1 VPGMRANGADATDR
15 GAGRLPRIPPP
26 MFGIA
31 FGLVGLGA
39 AWQAAAKLLDVPLAV
54 PDAIFIL
61 AAAVWAIL
69 VAGYLAQGPLRVLG
83 DWRDGE
89 IAPFIPLAVIA
100 PMILAVALSRY
111 ALSAGRILVV
121 VFLALTVLLGGW
133 LTGEWIYAGVSHD
146 RVHPGYYL
154 PTVAGGFV
162 GAYCA
167 ALVHLHA
174 IAEAAFGIGIF
185 CWMLLAALVLNRL
198 MFRPALPR
206 RLVPT
211 LAIQIAPP
219 VIGGVAYFG
228 ISGNKINFI
237 AAALGGYAVVMLL
250 VQLRLLPLYARLT
263 FTLGFWSFTFT
274 AAAAAI
280 DALLWLAA
288 TRPAGTTG
296 YAAVVLGL
304 VTLLIAA
311 IAVRSVIAIARR
323 QFFPPRSPAPAPA
336 PAGPETL
343 WSHR

>member
-1 VPGMRANGADATDR
+1 MTPIGAATTDR
-15 GAGRLPRIPPP
+15 RTQGLPRIQPQL
-26 MFGIA
+26 FGMA

-39 AWQAAAKLLDVPLAV
+39 AWQAAAKLLRIPVAMPNV
-54 PDAIFIL
+54 IFIL
-61 AAAVWAIL
+61 AAAVWVVL

-89 IAPFIPLAVIA
+89 SAPFISLAVIA

-111 ALSAGRILVV
+111 AFSAGRILVV
-121 VFLALTVLLGGW
+121 VFLALAVLLGGW
-133 LTGEWIYAGVSHD
+133 LTGEWIYAGVPQD

-154 PTVAGGFV
+154 PTVAAGFV

-211 LAIQIAPP
+211 LAIQFAPP

-228 ISGNKINFI
+228 ISGSKIDFI
-237 AAALGGYAVVMLL
+237 AAALGGYAVLMLL
-250 VQLRLLPLYARLT
+250 VQLRLLPLYRRLT
-263 FTLGFWSFTFT
+263 FALGFWSFTFT
-274 AAAAAI
+274 AAAGAI

-288 TRPAGTTG
+288 TRPAGAAA

-304 VTLLIAA
+304 VTLIIAA
-311 IAVRSVIAIARR
+311 IAVRSVIAIARG
-323 QFFPPRSPAPAPA
+323 QFFPPRA
-336 PAGPETL
+336 PAGARAATEAVG
-343 WSHR
+343 SRR

>member
-1 VPGMRANGADATDR
+1 MSGMHAIGNDERYRPGGH
-15 GAGRLPRIPPP
+15 LPRIPPP
-26 MFGIA
+26 MFSIA

-39 AWQAAAKLLDVPLAV
+39 AWQAAAKLLGITLAV

-61 AAAVWAIL
+61 AAAVWAVL
-69 VAGYLAQGPLRVLG
+69 VVGYLAQGPARVLG
-83 DWRDGE
+83 DWRDG
-89 IAPFIPLAVIA
+89 ALSPFIPLAVIA

-111 ALSAGRILVV
+111 AFSAGRVLVI

-133 LTGEWIYAGVSHD
+133 LTGEWIYAGVPHD

-167 ALVHLHA
+167 ALVGLHA
-174 IAEAAFGIGIF
+174 IAEAAFGIGIL
-185 CWMLLAALVLNRL
+185 CWILVAAMVLNRL
-198 MFRPALPR
+198 IIRPALPSL
-206 RLVPT
+206 LVPT
-211 LAIQIAPP
+211 LAIQLAPP

-228 ISGNKINFI
+228 VAGTRIDFI
-237 AAALGGYAVVMLL
+237 AAALGGYAVLMLV
-250 VQLRLLPLYARLT
+250 VQLRFLPLYVRLR
-263 FTLGFWSFTFT
+263 FSLGFWAFTFT

-288 TRPAGTTG
+288 TRPPGTTA

-304 VTLLIAA
+304 VTLLIGA

-323 QFFPPRSPAPAPA
+323 QFFPPHAPTPTPEATEPA
-336 PAGPETL
+336 
-343 WSHR
+343 WSRR